1 MKTVQVKQRPL
12 QRAGGSFAAQRAVW
26 RQNGLEVLQYAAAAF
41 LLSGLG
47 FFGAPLPIAACL
59 IFCVELPLRS
69 AAALLGACAGYALL
83 WGWELAM
90 EPVALS
96 LSCFVGAALF
106 RRTPVSRSALCAGLC
121 AAVGGIFLLDSGVGL
136 SSLLQLAVKT
146 AAAALVPAALLR
158 QGKPAAVRTQ
168 TALRGVT
175 PPLALPPQEQV
186 QRALQIMHGVL
197 RREDP
202 IVQPVRLAEVYDEAA
217 ERVCRCCVKHG
228 LCWEQNAEDTYR
240 DLCAAGELI
249 LARGEAQREDFPE
262 RFTERCCHT
271 AGFLTAVNQA
281 LDRLLTRRREEH
293 RREECR
299 RVAAGQYLALERLLA
314 ALTRPL
320 PDAAPVYAPELAVGS
335 AGRAG
340 SEISGDRGAAF
351 RDRFG
356 NYCVLLCDGM
366 GSGMAARVE
375 SDRAARLLRA
385 FLEAGTEAD
394 TAMELLNGFYVL
406 RRQSVFATLDLLW
419 LDLRSGDARLY
430 KWGAAPSYLL
440 RASAV
445 EEIGTAAP
453 PPGLTAA
460 RRTPEQ
466 CELSLREG
474 ETLVMVSDG
483 AYGEETAQRLRAFAQ
498 GSVRDLAACLIA
510 QDEADAEDD
519 RTAVVIRLKQVT
531 GDS

>member
-26 RQNGLEVLQYAAAAF
+26 RQNGLEALQYAAAAF

-47 FFGAPLPIAACL
+47 FFGAPLTIAACL

-136 SSLLQLAVKT
+136 SSLLRLAVKT

-335 AGRAG
+335 LAADGLHLEWVRSINVGCRRVTEKFLSRQDPPAASDVQEAHAFAG
-340 SEISGDRGAAF
+340 SNFAPYVPWAAAGVGAELAAGIPRGPQPERLIVTGGTVTTLVAIKKELVPYDSTQVHLAELTRAEILDLEAKLASLTVAQRAELAGIQAKRAPVILGGAVAVAELMAQTGFDRLT
-351 RDRFG
+351 
-356 NYCVLLCDGM
+356 V
-366 GSGMAARVE
+366 SE
-375 SDRAARLLRA
+375 SDLLFGMSIVAA
-385 FLEAGTEAD
+385 
-394 TAMELLNGFYVL
+394 
-406 RRQSVFATLDLLW
+406 ATLD
-419 LDLRSGDARLY
+419 
-430 KWGAAPSYLL
+430 GAESPVGWKPRMSQ
-440 RASAV
+440 
-445 EEIGTAAP
+445 AA
-453 PPGLTAA
+453 
-460 RRTPEQ
+460 
-466 CELSLREG
+466 
-474 ETLVMVSDG
+474 
-483 AYGEETAQRLRAFAQ
+483 
-498 GSVRDLAACLIA
+498 
-510 QDEADAEDD
+510 
-519 RTAVVIRLKQVT
+519 
-531 GDS
+531 